1 MPEMRK
7 SGEFILRQPILF
19 VKENYLSIGVFM
31 VLLYLA
37 AMAGPILQ
45 SLEQIETTE
54 TSVERN
60 DSWKE
65 LVEDKT
71 PEKATLAGGCFWCIE
86 AVYDQRKGVESAVS
100 GYTGGRANTATY
112 NQVSLGNTEH
122 REAVEV
128 KYYPSIISYSEV
140 LDIYWRSIDP
150 TDEGGQFSDRGYQY
164 TTAIYAH
171 DTEQYRLALHSK
183 QNLSDT
189 GKFDEPIVTE
199 ILNATEFYVAE
210 DYHQNYSRKNTAS
223 YKAYEKASGRAGYVE
238 RKWGEN

>member
-1 MPEMRK
+1 MWKR
-7 SGEFILRQPILF
+7 GEIILKKFKEVIT
-19 VKENYLSIGVFM
+19 ENYLSIGVFL
-31 VLLYLA
+31 VLLYIA

-45 SLEQIETTE
+45 NLEQLETSKTTIET
-54 TSVERN
+54 N
-60 DSWKE
+60 NSWKE
-65 LVEDKT
+65 LVENKT
-71 PEKATLAGGCFWCIE
+71 LEKATLAGGCFWCIE
-86 AVYDQRKGVESAVS
+86 AVYDQRKGIESAVS
-100 GYTGGRANTATY
+100 GYTGGRAATATY

-128 KYYPSIISYSEV
+128 KYYPSIMSYSEI

-171 DTEQYRLALHSK
+171 DAEQYRLVLQSK
-183 QNLSDT
+183 QNLSES

-238 RKWGEN
+238 RKWGGN